1 MEILFSPF
9 ILRMS
14 YHLPVKL
21 CGPPSSLHR
30 SGKCYSHGPFT
41 LPVDVDGEEE
51 KRPSGFKAGHQKPSH
66 QPTNS
71 LKNRESKRGGKEK
84 KGPQQCLKCL
94 LGEFLEELSSG
105 SFICV
110 SLCFFL
116 LALVSSAFFLLLA
129 CWSGTAAEFFISQSK
144 ARDGPSTNA
153 SVVSTS
159 EHLSTKGEF
168 GDSPISGFWFGV
180 FATQFVI
187 RIRNS
192 FIYAAALNR
201 KRTGDGVRRFFA
213 SL

>member
-1 MEILFSPF
+1 MFKVSSRRVSRRTFFRVFYLRFSLLF
-9 ILRMS
+9 
-14 YHLPVKL
+14 
-21 CGPPSSLHR
+21 PPCS
-30 SGKCYSHGPFT
+30 
-41 LPVDVDGEEE
+41 
-51 KRPSGFKAGHQKPSH
+51 
-66 QPTNS
+66 
-71 LKNRESKRGGKEK
+71 
-84 KGPQQCLKCL
+84 
-94 LGEFLEELSSG
+94 
-105 SFICV
+105 
-110 SLCFFL
+110 CFFCCWAG
-116 LALVSSAFFLLLA
+116 LAGGLFFFLLLA
-129 CWSGTAAEFFISQSK
+129 CWSGTAAEFFISLSK

-168 GDSPISGFWFGV
+168 GDGPISGFWFGD